1 MALCLTANGLAVVR
15 RKGAKASNRYD
26 DKIWACSRPHRVP
39 ATAAEGRAETVL
51 VYHTG
56 ATAFLSHGILSYT
69 TVLLQRHEKEWWR
82 STGGATCYLLCN
94 ALVFMHANWKRKSSI
109 FTSRYG
115 ILSHFFF
122 QIFCIVWFF
131 LLQYSSRR
139 VQYIQPDF
147 FNLVWYT

>member
-69 TVLLQRHEKEWWR
+69 TVLLRRHEKRVLKINWR
-82 STGGATCYLLCN
+82 SYMLFALQCTGFYACKIQRIN
-94 ALVFMHANWKRKSSI
+94 LVFFMHAQTQNTKE
-109 FTSRYG
+109 
-115 ILSHFFF
+115 
-122 QIFCIVWFF
+122 
-131 LLQYSSRR
+131 
-139 VQYIQPDF
+139 
-147 FNLVWYT
+147 